1 MRRKRSDE
9 MIEKNDWIVLMKIT
23 ERNLS
28 CAGKTVEFEAYGVVD
43 TADVGVDQSPSR
55 KGGNRESSEFPETYV
70 ALDTVW
76 PKPQGSA
83 LHVASNA

>member
-28 CAGKTVEFEAYGVVD
+28 CEGKTVEFEAYGVV
-43 TADVGVDQSPSR
+43 
-55 KGGNRESSEFPETYV
+55 ETR
-70 ALDTVW
+70 
-76 PKPQGSA
+76 
-83 LHVASNA
+83 